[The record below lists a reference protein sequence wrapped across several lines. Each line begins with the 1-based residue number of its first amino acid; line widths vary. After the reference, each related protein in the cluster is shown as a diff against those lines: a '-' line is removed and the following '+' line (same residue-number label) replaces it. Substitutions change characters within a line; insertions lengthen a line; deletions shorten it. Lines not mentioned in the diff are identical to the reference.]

1 MQLTILGC
9 GASMGVPAI
18 GCQCAVCASADQRNH
33 RTRTAA
39 LLRANEAEILIDAGP
54 DLRQQA
60 LRSGISRLDAV
71 LLTHAHQDHVGGI
84 DDLRPINMAM
94 GAPLPMYGRP
104 DTLQRV
110 RHQFDYAFAAEPT
123 PSTRPQLQ
131 LEALPD
137 GPFTVAGVP
146 ITPLPIKH
154 GEWSIVG
161 FRFGSIAYVTDV
173 SYIPEDT
180 FDLLAGVDDLVL
192 GALRYKPHP
201 IHFTIDQA
209 LEAIA
214 LIRPRRAWL
223 THMTHDVDYATLS
236 AELPPHVRPAHDG
249 LVIEGTL

>member
-1 MQLTILGC
+1 MRLTILGC

-18 GCQCAVCASADQRNH
+18 GCQCAICTSDDPRNR

-39 LLRANEAEILIDAGP
+39 LLSAGGVEILIDAGP

-60 LRSGISRLDAV
+60 LRAGISRLDAV

-94 GAPLPMYGRP
+94 GTSLPMYGTP
-104 DTLQRV
+104 PTLQRV
-110 RHQFDYAFAAEPT
+110 RHQFDYAFTPEPT

-131 LEALPD
+131 LEAMPD
-137 GPFTVAGVP
+137 GPFAIAGVP
-146 ITPLPIKH
+146 ITPLPIMH
-154 GEWSIVG
+154 GEWAIVG
-161 FRFGSIAYVTDV
+161 FRFGSVAYVTDV
-173 SYIPEDT
+173 SHIPEGT

-214 LIRPRRAWL
+214 LIGPRRAWL
-223 THMTHDVDYATLS
+223 THMTHDVDYATLC
-236 AELPPHVRPAHDG
+236 AQLPDHVRPAHDG
-249 LVIEGTL
+249 LVIEGTV

>member
-18 GCQCAVCASADQRNH
+18 GCRCAVCSSDDPRNR

-39 LLRANEAEILIDAGP
+39 LLRADGAEILIDAGP

-60 LRSGISRLDAV
+60 LRAGIARLDAV

-94 GAPLPMYGRP
+94 DAALPMYGSAA
-104 DTLQRV
+104 TLQRV
-110 RHQFDYAFAAEPT
+110 RHQFDYAFAPEPT
-123 PSTRPQLQ
+123 PSTRPRLQ

-137 GPFTVAGVP
+137 GPFAVAGIEV
-146 ITPLPIKH
+146 TPLPIKH
-154 GEWSIVG
+154 GDWEIVG
-161 FRFGSIAYVTDV
+161 FRAGSIAYVTDV
-173 SYIPEDT
+173 SHIPEAT
-180 FDLLAGVDDLVL
+180 FDLLAGVEDLVL

-214 LIRPRRAWL
+214 LIAPRRAWL
-223 THMTHDVDYATLS
+223 THMTHDVDYETLCGQ
-236 AELPPHVRPAHDG
+236 LPAHVRPAHDG